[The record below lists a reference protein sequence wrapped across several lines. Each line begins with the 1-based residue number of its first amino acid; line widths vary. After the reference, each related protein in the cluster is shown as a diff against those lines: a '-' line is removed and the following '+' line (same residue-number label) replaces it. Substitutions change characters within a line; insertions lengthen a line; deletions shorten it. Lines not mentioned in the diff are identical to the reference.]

1 MAPADILQYLR
12 KRPFD
17 PFRVQVSDGTV
28 YDVRHPE
35 LVMVGL
41 RSISIGVPSPAEQ
54 NQPVY
59 EHVETVSLQ
68 HVVKLLPLP
77 KEGSSSAGTAVT

>member
-1 MAPADILQYLR
+1 MSPIDLVQSIR
-12 KRPFD
+12 KRPFE

-41 RSISIGVPSPAEQ
+41 GSISIGVPAAGQS
-54 NQPVY
+54 QPVY
-59 EHVETVSLQ
+59 ERVETISLQ

-77 KEGSSSAGTAVT
+77 AAPVSGNGP

>member
-17 PFRVQVSDGTV
+17 PFRVQVSDGTT

-41 RSISIGVPSPAEQ
+41 RSISIGVPSPQ
-54 NQPVY
+54 QSQPVY

-68 HVVKLLPLP
+68 HVVKLLPL
-77 KEGSSSAGTAVT
+77 EGASNAGV